1 MSVLQAF
8 ENQLRNAGINEKA
21 DLIQNARKD
30 AIRRSNDISKST
42 KPSNDSER
50 LAYMITKNMLANQIF
65 SKLFNINMSQRIYN
79 ETRKKIQNLENQS
92 PELAALDL
100 TLNEPI
106 AGEPTTADQKSR
118 IKIQNLIDE
127 YSKSETT
134 DEQRIKIRE

>member
-50 LAYMITKNMLANQIF
+50 LAYMITK
-65 SKLFNINMSQRIYN
+65 
-79 ETRKKIQNLENQS
+79 TC
-92 PELAALDL
+92 
-100 TLNEPI
+100 
-106 AGEPTTADQKSR
+106 
-118 IKIQNLIDE
+118 
-127 YSKSETT
+127 
-134 DEQRIKIRE
+134 